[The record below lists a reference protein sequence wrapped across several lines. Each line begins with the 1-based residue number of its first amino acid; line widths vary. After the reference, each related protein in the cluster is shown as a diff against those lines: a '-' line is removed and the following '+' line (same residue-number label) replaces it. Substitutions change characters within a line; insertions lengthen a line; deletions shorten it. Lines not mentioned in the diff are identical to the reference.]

1 MKTIPC
7 AALAFLAMLSPHVGA
22 ATFVVT
28 RFDDP
33 LPATCTVASCSLR
46 EAVMSGNND
55 PFAAPDRI
63 ELAAGTYTL
72 IRGALPQHHHLE
84 LVGAGSATTSIVTDA
99 AVFQT
104 QGADDLTLRG
114 VAVQTTDFNVLS
126 MIGDAV
132 LTLDDVVVPDGG
144 GSVVASG
151 EASLDVSGGEFR
163 DSMQCNVSEGTCTLR
178 DTTLFNL
185 YLNPSFDPGPTLVMQ
200 RVRIDG
206 SLFPDAPLDSQVMV
220 HQSPS
225 IDIEDSTFVD
235 TILRI
240 NDAVAD
246 IRGSTFEASPLRI
259 ATSSVD
265 IDDSTITRSAVRVD
279 NTGPQ
284 QVNFR
289 RLLYIDNTG
298 PITAEAPSRISIEDS
313 EFSANPVRALYAAN
327 ASIWTVR
334 GSSFVDNVVDGNAG
348 GAIVIEDNAT
358 MTIENSTFSG
368 NTFTDAA
375 AEAGA
380 TGAAIGYRNI
390 VDARLDLRHVTLA
403 KPGRVPTGTLGS
415 VLGGRVS
422 AGDMVVNIDNS
433 IVAGSCAL
441 QPGDLHHATGNIEVP
456 ADTCGFNPLAN
467 QVDVSANTL
476 GLGSLDD
483 HGGPTPTYEPDAD
496 GAAEG
501 SADDGRCLAVDQRGY
516 PRPIGSGCDVG
527 AVEIGSGFDLLIDGF
542 ESPGP
547 DE

>member
-1 MKTIPC
+1 MNTTRRT
-7 AALAFLAMLSPHVGA
+7 ALVLLALLPFHVGA

-72 IRGALPQHHHLE
+72 IRGELPQHHPLE
-84 LVGAGSATTSIVTDA
+84 LIGAGSAATSIVTDA
-99 AVFQT
+99 ALFEM

-114 VAVQTTDFNVLS
+114 ITVQTTDSNVLG

-132 LTLDDVVVPDGG
+132 LTLDDVVVPEGG
-144 GSVVASG
+144 GSVVVSG
-151 EASLDVSGGEFR
+151 EATLDIVGGEFR
-163 DSMQCNVSEGTCTLR
+163 DSMQCNLSAGTCTLR

-200 RVRIDG
+200 RVRVDG
-206 SLFPDAPLDSQVMV
+206 GLFPDAPLDSLVMV

-235 TILRI
+235 TGVRI

-246 IRGSTFEASPLRI
+246 IRGSTFDASPLRI
-259 ATSSVD
+259 AASSVD
-265 IDDSTITRSAVRVD
+265 IDDSTITHGAVRVD
-279 NTGPQ
+279 NDGPQ

-289 RLLYIDNTG
+289 RLIYTDNTG
-298 PITAEAPSRISIEDS
+298 PITAEAPSRVRIEDS

-327 ASIWTVR
+327 ASAWTVR
-334 GSSFVDNVVDGNAG
+334 GSTFADNAVDGNAG

-375 AEAGA
+375 AAAGA

-390 VDARLDLRHVTLA
+390 VDARLDLRHVTLV

-415 VLGGRVS
+415 VLGGRAS

-441 QPGDLHHATGNIEVP
+441 QPGDLHHNTGNIEVP
-456 ADTCGFNPLAN
+456 ADSCGFDPLAN
-467 QVDVSANTL
+467 QVDVHANTL
-476 GLGSLDD
+476 GLGALAD
-483 HGGPTPTYEPDAD
+483 HGGPTRTYEPAAD

-501 SADDGRCLAVDQRGY
+501 SADGSRCLAVDQRGY

-542 ESPGP
+542 ESPDP